1 MMADAKADLLAR
13 IRKCLALGKSSNEN
27 EAAAAIG
34 KARELMDAHGITDE
48 DIALSEISMESV
60 KGNCAQ
66 RAPLWEVALCQTVR
80 HALGVTVIIGCDGER
95 NYFGPGA
102 APMVATYAFS
112 VLFRKLKA
120 QRAEY
125 SRTRLKRCSLARKRQ
140 RADVFCEAWATAVY
154 SQVKKLM
161 PRQPVDTRVEQYI
174 ERCFGDELTT
184 TTHRAASTK
193 GRDVS
198 SDYWAGHDRGREVEL
213 HSAVGSSVG
222 GGKALPHADRA

>member
-1 MMADAKADLLAR
+1 MDDAKADLLAR
-13 IRKCLALGKSSNEN
+13 IRKCFALGKSSNEH
-27 EAAAAIG
+27 EAAAAMG
-34 KARELMDAHGITDE
+34 KARELMDAHGITHE
-48 DIALSEISMESV
+48 DVALSEISMESV

-66 RAPLWEVALCQTVR
+66 RAPLWEVALCQTVQ
-80 HALGVTVIIGCDGER
+80 HALGVSVIIGADGER
-95 NYFGPGA
+95 NYIGPGA
-102 APMVATYAFS
+102 APTVAVYAFA

-125 SRTRLKRCSLARKRQ
+125 TRTRLKRCSLARKRQ

-161 PRQPVDTRVEQYI
+161 PRQPLDERVQQWI
-174 ERCFGDELTT
+174 ERRYGGALTT

-198 SDYWAGHDRGREVEL
+198 SDYWAGHERGREVEL
-213 HSAVGSSVG
+213 HGAVGTSVG
-222 GGKALPHADRA
+222 GGKALAHADRA